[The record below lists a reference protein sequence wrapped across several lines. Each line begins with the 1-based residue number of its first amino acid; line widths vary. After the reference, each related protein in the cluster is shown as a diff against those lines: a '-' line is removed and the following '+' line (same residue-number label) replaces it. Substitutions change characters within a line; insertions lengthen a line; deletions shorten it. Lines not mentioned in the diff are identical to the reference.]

1 MKVQRAARAATIGPG
16 RRRVAQLDRQAG
28 TGTVELV
35 IVTPVLL
42 MMLCLI
48 VGLGRAADAR
58 GRLTGAVRDAARAA
72 SLAASPSA
80 AAQAAHDTAL
90 ADLTGAGLECRQPQ
104 VSTDTT
110 AWHPGGQLRVRI
122 RCALDLSTLVVSG
135 LPGHRTLTADATVPL
150 DRYTAYPPG
159 GAP

>member
-1 MKVQRAARAATIGPG
+1 MKVQRAASATTIGPG

-58 GRLTGAVRDAARAA
+58 GGSPERSGTPPAPQ
-72 SLAASPSA
+72 ASP
-80 AAQAAHDTAL
+80 
-90 ADLTGAGLECRQPQ
+90 RPRPPQ
-104 VSTDTT
+104 RRPRTT
-110 AWHPGGQLRVRI
+110 
-122 RCALDLSTLVVSG
+122 
-135 LPGHRTLTADATVPL
+135 
-150 DRYTAYPPG
+150 PPW
-159 GAP
+159 PT

>member
-1 MKVQRAARAATIGPG
+1 VKPLGTRPCRGSDG
-16 RRRVAQLDRQAG
+16 QAG

-48 VGLGRAADAR
+48 VGLGRTADAR

-72 SLAASPSA
+72 SVALTPTAAEH
-80 AAQAAHDTAL
+80 AAHDTAL
-90 ADLTGAGLECRQPQ
+90 ADLTGAGLVCQQPQ

-110 AWHPGGQLRVRI
+110 AWQPGGQVRVQI
-122 RCALDLSTLVVSG
+122 RCTLDLSALVIAG
-135 LPGHRTLTADATVPL
+135 LPGHRTLTADATAPL
-150 DRYTAYPPG
+150 DRYTRRTPARP
-159 GAP
+159 